1 MVRNEGDIRVVTAR
15 GHYTL
20 LLLLRIFLV
29 VLSPTR
35 LCFKLYVCLRF
46 IPNPLQLTHH
56 SLVHLPLDAT
66 QTDILKAS

>member
-1 MVRNEGDIRVVTAR
+1 MVTAR
-15 GHYTL
+15 GQCTL

-35 LCFKLYVCLRF
+35 LCLKLDNYQRF

-56 SLVHLPLDAT
+56 SLVHLPLGAT
-66 QTDILKAS
+66 QADILIAS